1 MFKKRIR
8 YFSILV
14 RMGGVCYHAAISA
27 KRRVER
33 GDCLAP
39 NTERRMRAKRQ
50 VLESSRLDLLAD
62 REPTEGPTAFRGM
75 KVIVFVIGEMTN
87 IMTSDCPPG
96 CSPDRLDS
104 IKCGGEFLNPVRP
117 SFSSDPHQNVYTK
130 TRHGRSDELSQ
141 ISCITL
147 LFSSSN

>member
-27 KRRVER
+27 KCRVER

-50 VLESSRLDLLAD
+50 VLPRDSIYFAD

-87 IMTSDCPPG
+87 IMTSDCPPD
-96 CSPDRLDS
+96 CPPDRLDS
-104 IKCGGEFLNPVRP
+104 IKCAGEFLNPVRL
-117 SFSSDPHQNVYTK
+117 SFPSDPHQNVHTK

>member
-27 KRRVER
+27 KCRVER

-50 VLESSRLDLLAD
+50 VLPR
-62 REPTEGPTAFRGM
+62 
-75 KVIVFVIGEMTN
+75 
-87 IMTSDCPPG
+87 
-96 CSPDRLDS
+96 DS
-104 IKCGGEFLNPVRP
+104 IYSLTVNPQK
-117 SFSSDPHQNVYTK
+117 DPQ
-130 TRHGRSDELSQ
+130 RSGA
-141 ISCITL
+141 
-147 LFSSSN
+147 